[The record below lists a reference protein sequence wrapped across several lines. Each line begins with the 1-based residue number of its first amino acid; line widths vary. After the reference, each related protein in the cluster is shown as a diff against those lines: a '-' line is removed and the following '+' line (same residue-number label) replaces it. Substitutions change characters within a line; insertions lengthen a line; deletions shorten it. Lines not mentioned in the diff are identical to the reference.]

1 MITKPAI
8 ENINDKERGF
18 NEGNRC
24 FLVEIRHTGETDTTA
39 EAHLRELTG
48 LVESL
53 ELPVAGSC
61 IAPLRTPYPS
71 LLLGSGKSEEI
82 IAEARELESDII
94 IIDDDLSPGQQRNWE
109 RISECVV
116 IDRQEV
122 ILEIFADRASTR
134 EASLQVALA
143 RMEYSLPRLTRAWT
157 HLSRQRGGAKG
168 NRGEGETQLEV
179 DRRIVL
185 SRIAKLKAE
194 LEQVRKQRATGRKQ
208 RVSIPLPTVA
218 LVGYTNAGKSS
229 ILNALAGSAIY
240 AEDKLFATLD
250 PTTRRLD
257 LEGGRTVLMTD
268 TVGFI
273 RKLPH
278 KLVDAFR
285 ATLEETV
292 LADLLVHVVDAS
304 DPEALEQYRTTR
316 EVLEEIGA
324 SDTAQILVLNKSDLG
339 YDEVLLH
346 QLLARH
352 PDAIY
357 ISAKTGRGL
366 DLLKEAVSR
375 EIEIHFRRRSYL
387 IPSSRYDL
395 VALLHREARVLK
407 EDADDSGFRVEAMT
421 GEKIDSIL
429 GEYRTE
435 EV

>member
-1 MITKPAI
+1 MTTKTTQQ
-8 ENINDKERGF
+8 NIDDDKRDSGE
-18 NEGNRC
+18 ENRC
-24 FLVEIRHTGETDTTA
+24 FLVEIRHPGETDTTA

-53 ELPVAGSC
+53 GLPVAGSC

-82 IAEARELESDII
+82 IAEAQELESDII

-157 HLSRQRGGAKG
+157 HLSRQRGGTKG

-229 ILNALAGSAIY
+229 ILNALSGSTIY

-257 LEGGRTVLMTD
+257 LEGGRTILMTD

-304 DPEALEQYRTTR
+304 DPEAIEQYRTTR

-324 SDTAQILVLNKSDLG
+324 ADTAQILVLNKSDLG

-346 QLLARH
+346 QLLARN

-387 IPSSRYDL
+387 IPSTRYDL

-421 GEKIDSIL
+421 GEKIDSML